1 MEGVQAVIK
10 AIQILILFVKGS
22 ALAQVCIAGPSNG
35 IERAKI
41 A

>member
-1 MEGVQAVIK
+1 MEGVKAVIK
-10 AIQILILFVKGS
+10 AIQILVLFMRGA